1 MKKYWTY
8 FITTLKLNTAY
19 KADFLLSLFIDTI
32 FFFISFA
39 LWKVIYKEG
48 SIDMIS
54 SYSLRDTITYF
65 FVTSILFR
73 LEVSGS
79 IYLGWQIWSG
89 YFTNDLIKPWSITVI
104 SILDTIGEKFFVF
117 SLYIPVSVVIY
128 ISAHDY
134 ISLPQLP
141 NFLMFVITVM
151 LAFFMLIAFNL
162 IFHAMTFRFG
172 DQDANIELFNYT
184 ALFLAGSF
192 FPLAFLPGNLGVIF
206 RLLPFKNIFF
216 VPIEIFLG
224 KMNPDQIYRSWFEII
239 VWTIIFYCIYRIVY
253 KKGIRL
259 YTGTGR

>member
-1 MKKYWTY
+1 MKKYWAY
-8 FITTLKLNTAY
+8 FITTLKMNSAY
-19 KADFLLSLFIDTI
+19 KADFLLSLIIDVV

-48 SIDMIS
+48 GIDAIG
-54 SYSLRDTITYF
+54 SYSLKDTITYF

-73 LEVSGS
+73 LEVSSS

-89 YFTNDLIKPWSITVI
+89 YFTNDIIKPWSITLVN
-104 SILDTIGEKFFVF
+104 ILDTIGEKFFVV

-128 ISAHDY
+128 IFAHDN
-134 ISLPQLP
+134 IELPQLP
-141 NFLMFVITVM
+141 NLLMFVITVI
-151 LAFFMLIAFNL
+151 LAFFMAIAFNL

-172 DQDANIELFNYT
+172 DQDANIQLFNYT

-206 RLLPFKNIFF
+206 RSLPFKNIFF
-216 VPIEIFLG
+216 VPVEIFLG
-224 KMNPDQIYRSWFEII
+224 KMSPNQIYRSWLEII
-239 VWTIIFYCIYRIVY
+239 IWTIIFYVIYRIVY
-253 KKGIRL
+253 RKGIKL